1 MARPQ
6 ETFNKKELEKRRLQK
21 RKEKE
26 QRKEQ
31 RKAESKE
38 GKTLDDMIAYVDE
51 YGNLTSTPPDP
62 TKKRTSVKEGDI
74 EIGARN
80 AGNSVHAAGQGQR
93 TGKVSFFNNSK
104 GFGFIK
110 DSASGDSIFVHM
122 NNLETPIKENDTVTF
137 EIGKGAKGSV
147 ALHVKTV

>member
-31 RKAESKE
+31 RKAESKD
-38 GKTLDDMIAYVDE
+38 GKTLEDMLAYVDE
-51 YGNLTSTPPDP
+51 NGNITDTPPDP
-62 TKKRTSVKEGDI
+62 TKKKTVIKEGDI

-80 AGNSVHAAGQGQR
+80 AGNSVQAAGQGLR
-93 TGKVSFFNNSK
+93 TGKVTFFNHSK

-110 DSASGDSIFVHM
+110 DMASGESVFVHM
-122 NNLETPIKENDTVTF
+122 NALETNIKENDKVSF

-147 ALHVKTV
+147 ALHVKTI

>member
-1 MARPQ
+1 MSRPQ

-51 YGNLTSTPPDP
+51 NGNISSTPPDP
-62 TKKRTSVKEGDI
+62 TKKRIVNETDI
-74 EIGARN
+74 DIGVRN
-80 AGNSVHAAGQGQR
+80 TGNSVHGVGQGPR
-93 TGKVSFFNNSK
+93 TGKVTFFNRSK

-110 DSASGDSIFVHM
+110 DAESGESVFVHTKA
-122 NNLETPIKENDTVTF
+122 LETDIQENDNVSF
-137 EIGKGAKGSV
+137 EIGKGFKGSV
-147 ALHVKTV
+147 ALHVRAV